1 MKKII
6 IGLIVILSTV
16 FVFSCSSRTEET
28 SGKKAEEK
36 VPTINVSWGNDLH
49 TGIMNVPLKNPDAFK
64 DKSIRLNAI
73 SDQQFELIKDGKK
86 IALFN
91 FVPTKGGSE
100 VATLMSQKHLDA
112 AFTSNTAILTGVD
125 QGTDMKILSP
135 IQTDGV
141 AIVFPPDKNL
151 NGWEEVKKYIKD
163 SKVPVK
169 IGYHSPISGPR
180 IVIESTLKK
189 EGLNVTEDPA
199 DSKADVLLVDL
210 KGSSNLLP
218 SLSSKQVDAWVGP
231 SHHPEAAEEKGVGKI
246 AVRLK
251 DFPPSGQWE
260 NFPCCVFAAR
270 TEVMDKNEEIFKAF
284 TDVIKYSAEYSMSN
298 KDAVAKTLAGV
309 VGVSENTVK
318 SCEIT
323 YTTEPS
329 EKWQG
334 GIKVYADA
342 ISEMGKFSGQLKGK
356 SFDDIKKQ
364 VFDFRYLTK

>member
-1 MKKII
+1 MKKLIL
-6 IGLIVILSTV
+6 GLVVALTTV
-16 FVFSCSSRTEET
+16 FMFSCSSKTEEA
-28 SGKKAEEK
+28 SSKKTEDSI
-36 VPTINVSWGNDLH
+36 PTINVSWGNDLH

-64 DKSIRLNAI
+64 DKSTRLNPL

-125 QGTDMKILSP
+125 QGTDIKILSP

-141 AIVFPPDKNL
+141 ALVFPPDTKL
-151 NGWEEVKKYIKD
+151 SGWDSVKKYIKD

-246 AVRLK
+246 VVKLK
-251 DFPPSGQWE
+251 DFPPQGQWE

-270 TEVMDKNEEIFKAF
+270 TEVMDKNPEVLQAF
-284 TDVIKYSAEYSMSN
+284 TDVIKYSAEYAMSN
-298 KDAVAKTLAGV
+298 KDVVAKTLAGV
-309 VGVSENTVK
+309 VGVSEDTVK
-318 SCEIT
+318 SCEIN
-323 YTTEPS
+323 YTTDPS
-329 EKWQG
+329 EKWQS

-342 ISEMGKFSGQLKGK
+342 ISDMGKFSGQLKGK
-356 SFDDIKKQ
+356 SFDEIKKQ
-364 VFDFRYLTK
+364 VFDFRYLSK